1 MQAFRSRVLMCVA
14 AAVTFALAAPAP
26 AEAQTPGAPTGL
38 TYVVNGSTV
47 TLQWTHATGTFTHY
61 VLEAGS
67 APGAANQLVFST
79 TAFVDP
85 SKQPEKLASF
95 TATNVGPGT
104 YYVRIRGANG
114 NAQSDPSNEVAITV
128 GGACQAPPAPTQFTA
143 ITRGTNVWLM
153 WNPGS
158 GRAATAY
165 EVLARVGGGVVA
177 ALPVTTPYLN
187 VGGVPAGTYAVTVRA
202 ANSCGTSA
210 ESNSVTVTANSN
222 SAARTANAG
231 AGERLPQP
239 YVRDLVLA
247 VGAEAQA
254 AGLLN
259 GALSCPDRPGY
270 TDIEARKV
278 NLNAYINF
286 MVDRLRQ
293 FDERFGYNAKP
304 TRAQYDA
311 IVAGD
316 EIAYHYGSDPAEGS
330 PNVYLVD
337 TLFGHCTFGREGY
350 DYRVFYNEFG
360 RWTGAG
366 RFTGWAPPPAPSG
379 PQQ

>member
-1 MQAFRSRVLMCVA
+1 MHAFRSRVVMFVAVA
-14 AAVTFALAAPAP
+14 AAFAVGAPAP
-26 AEAQTPGAPTGL
+26 AQAQAPGAPTGL
-38 TYVVNGSTV
+38 SYVVNGSTV

-67 APGAANQLVFST
+67 ASGADNLLVFPT

-104 YYVRIRGANG
+104 YYVRIRSANG
-114 NAQSDPSNEVAITV
+114 NVQSDPSNEVAVTV

-143 ITRGTNVWLM
+143 ITRGANVWLM

-165 EVLARVGGGVVA
+165 EVIARVGGGIVA
-177 ALPVTTPYLN
+177 SLPVTTPYLN
-187 VGGVPAGTYAVTVRA
+187 VGGVPAGTYEVTVRA
-202 ANSCGTSA
+202 GNSCGTSA

-222 SAARTANAG
+222 SPARTANAG

-247 VGAEAQA
+247 VATQAKNLGLMDGAV
-254 AGLLN
+254 
-259 GALSCPDRPGY
+259 SCPERAGY

-278 NLNAYINF
+278 NRNPYINYV
-286 MVDRLRQ
+286 VDQLRQ

-304 TRAQYDA
+304 TRTQYNA
-311 IVAGD
+311 VVAGD
-316 EIAYHYGSDPAEGS
+316 EIAYHYGSDAAEGS
-330 PNVYLVD
+330 PNVYLID
-337 TLFGHCTFGREGY
+337 TLGGHCTFGRESI

-360 RWTGAG
+360 RWTGSG